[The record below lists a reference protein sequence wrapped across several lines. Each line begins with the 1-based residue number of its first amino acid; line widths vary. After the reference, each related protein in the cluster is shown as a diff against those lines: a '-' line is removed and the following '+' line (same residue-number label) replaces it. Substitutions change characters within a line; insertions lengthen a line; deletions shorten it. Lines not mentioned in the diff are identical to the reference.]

1 MRKCIIK
8 AHSSPLLR
16 LSLHLPVCLVFALLH
31 SSSAQ
36 SAKEKPELP
45 STPFINSF
53 LQFANN
59 LDLSDKKIGLEPKHG
74 DGSSAYFK
82 LKIDGKTW
90 GAILP
95 DNSGN
100 LVYGEILSFNLARA
114 LGRPELCGPA
124 ALKVL
129 EGPSLERFTAAMR
142 ETKFVGEE
150 RLKNQQAI
158 LEYISQNPEYL
169 ETVLKMWGP
178 KPYDVDEL
186 TTPDDKFNIK
196 EPFAD
201 FLNAKRPQPSATLVS
216 LPGVP
221 GKARECD
228 LADQL
233 STIFLID
240 ALAAQADRFSKGNI
254 NAIVQDG
261 IVSLVAYDN
270 GGTWDKGEF
279 LDLYLSW
286 VTRFDRD
293 VAQRILALNDFLNG
307 KQKAFLN
314 FHRKTDLRNAL
325 GLETED
331 AYWQTFKERLAV
343 VARHIRKQKGD
354 CYFETR

>member
-1 MRKCIIK
+1 MPRF
-8 AHSSPLLR
+8 L
-16 LSLHLPVCLVFALLH
+16 LHLPVCLICALLPCN
-31 SSSAQ
+31 AQ
-36 SAKEKPELP
+36 SSKDKAELP
-45 STPFINSF
+45 STPAIDAF
-53 LQFANN
+53 LQFTKS
-59 LDLSDKKIGLEPKHG
+59 LDLADKNIGLEAKQG

-124 ALKVL
+124 VLKVL
-129 EGPSLERFTAAMR
+129 EGAALKRFTTAMM
-142 ETKFVGEE
+142 ETKFHGEE
-150 RLKNQQAI
+150 RLLNQQAI
-158 LEYISQNPEYL
+158 LERVSQNPDYL

-186 TTPDDKFNIK
+186 TTPDDQFNTK

-201 FLNAKRPQPSATLVS
+201 FLNSQKPQPSSALIS

-221 GKARECD
+221 GKARESD

-240 ALAAQADRFSKGNI
+240 ALTAQADRFSKGNI
-254 NAIVQDG
+254 NAIAQDG
-261 IVSLVAYDN
+261 VVSLVAYDN

-279 LDLYLSW
+279 LKLYLSW
-286 VTRFDRD
+286 VTRFDRG
-293 VAQRILALNDFLNG
+293 VAQKILALNDFLNG
-307 KQKAFLN
+307 PQKTFLN
-314 FHRKTDLRNAL
+314 FHRKSDLRNAL

-331 AYWQTFKERLAV
+331 TYWKTFKDRLAA
-343 VARHIRKQKGD
+343 VARHIRSQKGD
-354 CYFETR
+354 CYFEVR